1 MAGKMIDLPIGVKFS
16 IGDKLVE
23 VAEDAAEGI
32 GCVFGVACCG
42 ERGSIVGAGRGFAA
56 DKIIRNI
63 HAHFAQLDFKQTVA
77 LLAKSGLFRKQFLK
91 TRRVD
96 ILPDAENVK
105 LVGIVRF
112 GLNSGKHPKPK
123 LCGTGQRGGNSAH
136 TIVVSQREQL
146 NSGGLLVLGTVP
158 DPERYSTYFMKIDNV
173 KFRQKVVP
181 GDTLLFHVS
190 FMTELRRGCAV
201 MKGRAFVGDK
211 LVAECEFMA
220 QIIKNK

>member
-1 MAGKMIDLPIGVKFS
+1 MRIAFFHQHRVGKYCSSARARNGIDDSLRRGAFLLYIRKS
-16 IGDKLVE
+16 
-23 VAEDAAEGI
+23 VAVQYAAEGI

-42 ERGSIVGAGRGFAA
+42 ERGSIVDAGRGFAA

-105 LVGIVRF
+105 RVGIVRF

-123 LCGTGQRGGNSAH
+123 LCGAGQRGGNSAH
-136 TIVVSQREQL
+136 AIMVRQCKQL
-146 NSGGLLVLGTVP
+146 NSGGFCKLGN
-158 DPERYSTYFMKIDNV
+158 M
-173 KFRQKVVP
+173 FR
-181 GDTLLFHVS
+181 GFAS
-190 FMTELRRGCAV
+190 
-201 MKGRAFVGDK
+201 VGTAG
-211 LVAECEFMA
+211 VCV
-220 QIIKNK
+220 QIIHCVFLRVRGEARAGDSAVL

>member
-1 MAGKMIDLPIGVKFS
+1 M
-16 IGDKLVE
+16 
-23 VAEDAAEGI
+23 
-32 GCVFGVACCG
+32 ACCG
-42 ERGSIVGAGRGFAA
+42 ERGSIVCAGRGFAA

-105 LVGIVRF
+105 RVGIVRF

-136 TIVVSQREQL
+136 TIVVSQRKQL
-146 NSGGLLVLGTVP
+146 NSGGFCKLGN
-158 DPERYSTYFMKIDNV
+158 M
-173 KFRQKVVP
+173 FR
-181 GDTLLFHVS
+181 GFAS
-190 FMTELRRGCAV
+190 
-201 MKGRAFVGDK
+201 VGTAG
-211 LVAECEFMA
+211 VCV
-220 QIIKNK
+220 